1 MKGTCGE
8 LARLGD
14 GPSQE
19 LATSKLPSRG
29 DWGWLGRAKSSK
41 EASQGTQRDG
51 NKLAKRLAKQPGASA
66 KRSECIAI
74 VTCRI
79 S

>member
-8 LARLGD
+8 SARLGD

-19 LATSKLPSRG
+19 LAASKLPSRG

-41 EASQGTQRDG
+41 EASWGTQ
-51 NKLAKRLAKQPGASA
+51 
-66 KRSECIAI
+66 
-74 VTCRI
+74 
-79 S
+79 